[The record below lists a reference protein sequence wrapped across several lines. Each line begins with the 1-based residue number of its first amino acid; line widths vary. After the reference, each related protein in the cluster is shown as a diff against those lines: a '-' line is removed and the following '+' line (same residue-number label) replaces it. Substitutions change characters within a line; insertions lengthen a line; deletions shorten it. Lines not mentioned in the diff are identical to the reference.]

1 MATARGISVGLIGCG
16 DVAERYGRALTGHRR
31 MRLAVVWDTD
41 RDAGERFAGRYGVR
55 RLPSLDDLLAA
66 PLDLVCICTP
76 NATHARLAARCL
88 EAGRDVLVE
97 HPLATSL
104 ADARALCGIAAAG
117 NRRLFVMRQRRFLPS
132 VQALRRCI
140 SRGVLGRLRNAEAFV
155 LWSRSPAYFAAR
167 PWRAQPEN
175 GGVLLNQASHFVD
188 ILCYLFGEP
197 TAVTGSI
204 GNIREELAV
213 EDAFAGTLIFRGLE
227 VRFACTTAAPEGSSR
242 ARLAVRGTRA
252 GVVLGG
258 SAWEIL
264 ERSPAANGFV
274 EGVQVDAELLT
285 GDHAGYL
292 ERVRRRLEGEDVE
305 VVSAEGDL
313 RTLEVVDAIHRA
325 STVDRQGLRAH
336 FERLF
341 ETAGDAAGGA

>member
-1 MATARGISVGLIGCG
+1 
-16 DVAERYGRALTGHRR
+16 
-31 MRLAVVWDTD
+31 MRLATVWDTD
-41 RDAGERFAGRYGVR
+41 RDARERFAKRFGVR
-55 RLPSLDDLLAA
+55 PLPSLDDLLAA

-76 NATHARLAARCL
+76 NATHAWLAARCL

-104 ADARALCGIAAAG
+104 ADARKLCGIAAAG
-117 NRRLFVMRQRRFLPS
+117 NRRLFVMRQRRFLHS

-140 SRGVLGRLRNAEAFV
+140 SRGVLGQVRDAEGFV

-188 ILCYLFGEP
+188 ILCYLFGEA
-197 TAVTGSI
+197 TDVTGSI
-204 GNIREELAV
+204 GTIREDLAV
-213 EDAFAGTLIFRGLE
+213 EDAFAGTLIFRGVE

-242 ARLAVRGTRA
+242 ARLAVNGSRA

-258 SAWEIL
+258 SAWEIV
-264 ERSPAANGFV
+264 ERQPPANGFGD
-274 EGVQVDAELLT
+274 GVRVDAELLT

-292 ERVRRRLEGEDVE
+292 ERVRRSLAGEDVE
-305 VVSAEGDL
+305 VVSAEEDL
-313 RTLEVVDAIHRA
+313 RTLQAVDAIYRA
-325 STVDRQGLRAH
+325 SSVDRQGLRAR

-341 ETAGDAAGGA
+341 GTAGDAPGGA